1 MYSLKK
7 EYQSYNR
14 QPFWTVSIFTVLLLL
29 VASLSFGQV
38 HIQAGTNYGLRLD
51 NANST
56 FNYQAGFT
64 VIPSYG
70 LMYNKL
76 KVGLRGDSYI
86 SNTLALPQVFTGLNV
101 SYAVY
106 KISFD
111 GNGETPYASD
121 NGQHNLILGGHWL
134 YGSGGYQ
141 LIGGTAS
148 YSIDCDWNVDVDM
161 SQEYKTKQFYGSVG
175 VSYLLF

>member
-1 MYSLKK
+1 MENLQK
-7 EYQSYNR
+7 EYRQYNR
-14 QPFWTVSIFTVLLLL
+14 QPFWNVGIFVLLLL
-29 VASLSFGQV
+29 LISSLSFGQV
-38 HIQAGTNYGLRLD
+38 NLQAGTNYGLRLD

-64 VIPSYG
+64 VTPSYG

-76 KVGLRGDSYI
+76 KIGIRADSYI
-86 SNTLALPQVFTGLNV
+86 SNTLALPQVFTGINA
-101 SYAVY
+101 SYVIY
-106 KISFD
+106 KISYD
-111 GNGETPYASD
+111 GNGETPYVTD
-121 NGQHNLILGGHWL
+121 NGQHNLILAGHWL
-134 YGSGGYQ
+134 YGSRGYQ
-141 LIGGTAS
+141 LIGGTLS